1 MTAAPRLAFA
11 LLRLGLPAR
20 DRDVI
25 EGDLREEFD
34 AYVRAE
40 RNARAARRWLW
51 SQVSATVVLSAR
63 ARLARAFRP
72 ESLAA
77 AIAASIA
84 PAGAL
89 LVLDALWSFVLSTV
103 PLKDGAV
110 RSGATLLALLAA
122 ACGAAWL
129 ARASAATRPR
139 LAWVAAAAA
148 TGAALF
154 VMTGIT
160 AWWFKGLCIAAVV
173 LPWGIPRRR
182 RTTAPP
188 GAAP

>member
-1 MTAAPRLAFA
+1 MSAAPRLAFA

-20 DRDVI
+20 DRDVV

-34 AYVRAE
+34 VHVCAE

-51 SQVSATVVLSAR
+51 AQVTATVALSVR

-77 AIAASIA
+77 AIAASVA

-89 LVLDALWSFVLSTV
+89 LVLDALWSYVLSTV

-110 RSGATLLALLAA
+110 RSGATLAVLLAG

-129 ARASAATRPR
+129 ARVSSAARPR
-139 LAWVAAAAA
+139 LAWIAAAVA
-148 TGAALF
+148 TCAALF
-154 VMTGIT
+154 AMTGIT
-160 AWWFKGLCIAAVV
+160 AWWFKGLCLTAVV
-173 LPWGIPRRR
+173 LPWSIPRRR
-182 RTTAPP
+182 RTSASP